1 MKGKRQRF
9 GSGPS
14 PHFFVDAGNGILT
27 PDREEANGGH

>member
-1 MKGKRQRF
+1 MNRKPQRS
-9 GSGPS
+9 GSGPG